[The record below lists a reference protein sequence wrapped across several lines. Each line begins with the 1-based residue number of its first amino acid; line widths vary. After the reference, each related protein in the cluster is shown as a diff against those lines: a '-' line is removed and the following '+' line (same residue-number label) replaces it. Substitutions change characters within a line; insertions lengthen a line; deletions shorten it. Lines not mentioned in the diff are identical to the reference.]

1 MLRAAEYKSR
11 IYFSSKKKKT
21 RMKVGMEL
29 GMYLGVPTI
38 NGRSSKREY
47 QYLVDKVNGKL
58 AGWKSKTLS
67 LAGLIQSALSTI
79 PLYTMQ
85 TTKLPLV
92 MKLIGSYG
100 VTRNVCILCLG
111 VRLRRQKV
119 KVDLDGANITRLSWL
134 S

>member
-1 MLRAAEYKSR
+1 
-11 IYFSSKKKKT
+11 
-21 RMKVGMEL
+21 
-29 GMYLGVPTI
+29 MYLGVPTI

-67 LAGLIQSALSTI
+67 LAGRATLIQSALSTI

-92 MKLIGSYG
+92 MKLIGKREVSVG
-100 VTRNVCILCLG
+100 VTRKEGDVCIVCLG

-119 KVDLDGANITRLSWL
+119 KVDLDGRICANITRLSWL